1 MLRMNSW
8 IEDHMVLTPHGF
20 ACRCYSQ
27 QGIAGKWAFSLKLGD
42 NIVHQGLAVVDDFGN
57 LVQVKQ

>member
-1 MLRMNSW
+1 
-8 IEDHMVLTPHGF
+8 MVLTPHGF